1 MAFFNVYKCKD
12 DSFFI
17 SSVNLYLLLV
27 SLFILFISLI
37 LYLKH
42 SIEGLNKEYLW
53 SFNFAMVTLIS
64 TLFLVKIKDY
74 H

>member
-1 MAFFNVYKCKD
+1 MAFFNVYKRKD

-37 LYLKH
+37 LSLKH